1 MADNDIKNE
10 FEYLRIIY
18 IFIWN
23 WSHGVLSFF
32 LFDQMQEKSNEKIYK
47 FYTCQKRKK
56 LIQIKFILY
65 YVLGLKE
72 VIRR

>member
-1 MADNDIKNE
+1 MADNEKMNLNT
-10 FEYLRIIY
+10 YKS
-18 IFIWN
+18 FI
-23 WSHGVLSFF
+23 F
-32 LFDQMQEKSNEKIYK
+32 LFEIDHMEFFPFSCLMQENSNEKIYK
-47 FYTCQKRKK
+47 FYTCQKLLHKK